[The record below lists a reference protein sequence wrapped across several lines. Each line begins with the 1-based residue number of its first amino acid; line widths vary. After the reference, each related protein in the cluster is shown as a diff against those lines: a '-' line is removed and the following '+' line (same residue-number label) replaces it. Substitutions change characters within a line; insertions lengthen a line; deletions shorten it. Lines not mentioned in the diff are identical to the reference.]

1 MFIACVFMKYDFITI
16 GGATEDITF
25 YTDEGVLIKNKKNV
39 LRQNLLA
46 FEFGAKIKIDKAYS
60 TFGGG
65 ASNTAVNFSRL
76 GFKTASLISVG
87 DGERGKKVLENLK
100 NQNVDIAF
108 SKIIKNRETGFSFLL
123 VGPENEHIVFSNRAV
138 NDELKISVFD
148 LRKIK
153 NTEWIYITSL
163 SGEWEDVLKKIF
175 SLKKAKI
182 AWNPGNEQL
191 VAGISVL
198 KKYLKQT
205 SVLCV
210 NKDEAIELVVSDP
223 KYKKKPTKFLNNSR
237 NLQKIIKSWGPEIVV
252 VTKGRQGVDVYDGE
266 CFYHQNII
274 KEKKVE
280 DTTGVGDAFNSSFVA
295 GLEAYQ
301 GDIKKA
307 IRLGLRTTASV
318 VAKQGAQNGLLSK
331 KDL

>member
-1 MFIACVFMKYDFITI
+1 MKYDFITI

-25 YTDEGVLIKNKKNV
+25 YTDEGVLVKNKKDV

-76 GFKTASLISVG
+76 GLKTASLISLG
-87 DGERGKKVLENLK
+87 DDERGRQVLENLK
-100 NQNVDIAF
+100 QQGVNTGLI
-108 SKIIKNRETGFSFLL
+108 KIIKNQQTGFSFLL
-123 VGPENEHIVFSNRAV
+123 VGPENEHIVFSNRAS
-138 NDELKISVFD
+138 NDYLKISAFE
-148 LRKIK
+148 LRKLK
-153 NTEWIYITSL
+153 NTKWAYITSL
-163 SGEWEDVLKKIF
+163 SGDWNDVLKKIF
-175 SLKKAKI
+175 SLKKLKV

-191 VAGISVL
+191 SAGISVL

-205 SVLCV
+205 SVFCV
-210 NKDEAIELVVSDP
+210 NKDEATELVFSDP
-223 KYKKKPTKFLNNSR
+223 KYKKKPSKFLNNSR
-237 NLQKIIKSWGPEIVV
+237 NLQKIIKAWGPEIVV

-295 GLEAYQ
+295 GLEIYQ

-318 VAKQGAQNGLLSK
+318 VAKQGAQNGLLLKS
-331 KDL
+331 DIR